1 MIRFKPAST
10 MGLDIYD
17 VFKTSP
23 GRINP
28 RTGKLVAYQE
38 YEAIAPWEF
47 EDRMRSRGR
56 GRDFDD
62 RPRSR
67 RDDEDRPRS
76 RRDDDEERF
85 RDYPRPRRD
94 YGEMFRSSMSG
105 KTGMGNVGEFFGN
118 AIPWVFLGVAALVA
132 LEASGVTNFSS
143 VKAK

>member
-1 MIRFKPAST
+1 

-28 RTGKLVAYQE
+28 RTGKLVQYQE
-38 YEAIAPWEF
+38 YEAIAPWEL
-47 EDRMRSRGR
+47 EERMRSRGR

-67 RDDEDRPRS
+67 RDDDDRPRS
-76 RRDDDEERF
+76 RRDDDDDRL

-94 YGEMFRSSMSG
+94 YGEMFRSSMAG
-105 KTGMGNVGEFFGN
+105 NAGMGNVGEFFGN
-118 AIPWVFLGVAALVA
+118 AIPWVFLGVAAIVA

-143 VKAK
+143 AKA